1 MADLK
6 GRDLK
11 GITDVNK
18 EEIEAILE
26 VSRQLKLDLKM
37 GKANRILEGKSLA
50 GIFESPSTRTSI
62 SFETAMTQ
70 MGGHLLWLD
79 QGRLWVG

>member
-62 SFETAMTQ
+62 SFETAMMLQ
-70 MGGHLLWLD
+70 
-79 QGRLWVG
+79 VVS